1 MSIADDLVT
10 IFLANFSFHWP
21 SIATV
26 RNIKKEP
33 NPATGDSGLLTA
45 IINNAPKDDIQFFPP
60 FVPKTG
66 SKCLVISLENRSDR
80 SIAIGFNQIEKIKGQ
95 IGSILKYELS
105 ETGLKISLT
114 PLEVKIEPTGVTI
127 GSGTITAPN
136 TILLKTYLTQ
146 LDASLQSLYTAIQGA
161 LITPLDGGSS
171 LKGSLVTA
179 IESIPLPAIPAQL
192 DKTNLKYSVGL

>member
-33 NPATGDSGLLTA
+33 NPSTGDSGLLTA
-45 IINNAPKDDIQFFPP
+45 IINNASKDDIQFFPP

-105 ETGLKISLT
+105 ESGLKINLT

-146 LDASLQSLYTAIQGA
+146 LDASLQSLYTAIKVA
-161 LITPLDGGSS
+161 LITPSDGGSS
-171 LKGSLVTA
+171 LKGSLVAA
-179 IESIPLPAIPAQL
+179 IESIPLPAVPAEL
-192 DKTNLKYSVGL
+192 DKTNLKYSVGG